1 MVFRNVFTLTLVK
14 PSNMEPARIFDILS
28 SLSEYPKNDLLN
40 AKENKQW
47 KNYSTAEFIRNVNA
61 VSNGLI
67 NLGLQP
73 GDRIAIVA
81 NNRPEWNFVDFGA
94 QQAGIIT
101 VPIFPTISSTDLGF
115 ILQDADV
122 KTLFI
127 SSKDIYQKFNSI
139 ASNLSGTPNVIAFN
153 AIDGVSSFADFIASA
168 MLTPHETALE
178 ERKQAVQPGD
188 LFTILYTSGTTGV
201 PKGVMLSHEN
211 ILSNVHACFALA
223 PFHSSWRALSFLP
236 LNHIYERMVT
246 TIYLRKNISIYYA
259 EGIETIGD
267 NLKEIQPQVFVSVP
281 RLIERVYD
289 RLLSAGDKLSGVKR
303 TLFKASVNFALE
315 YDPQNQSFIG
325 KIKRSIFDRLVYTKW
340 RAALGG
346 KVVCIASGGAA
357 LQPRL
362 GRVFHCA
369 KIPVLEGY
377 GLTETSPVIAVNCY
391 ETENT
396 RIGTV
401 GPVIQNTEVKIAE
414 DGEILVKGP
423 GVMLGYYQNE
433 QATKEVIDEE
443 GWFHTG
449 DIGTFVEN
457 RFLKITDRKKEIFKT
472 SSGKYIAPLMI
483 ENKIKECRFVEQ
495 CCVIGESQKFA
506 SVLIVVSKD
515 YLKEWS
521 QKNSINL
528 GSDALNNPELRKEI
542 NMFIREMNKSLA
554 PYEQIKRPELIL
566 EPWTVDGGELT
577 PKMSMKRKV
586 IIQKHSDLVAKIF
599 SETE

>member
-1 MVFRNVFTLTLVK
+1 
-14 PSNMEPARIFDILS
+14 MEPTRVFDILND
-28 SLSEYPKNDLLN
+28 LLRDPKFDLLN
-40 AKENKQW
+40 AKEQKQW
-47 KNYSTAEFIRNVNA
+47 KHYSTDDFIHHVNA
-61 VSNGLI
+61 VSHGLI
-67 NLGLQP
+67 NLGLAP
-73 GDRIAIVA
+73 GDKVAIIS
-81 NNRPEWNFVDFGA
+81 NNRPEWNFVDYGA

-101 VPIFPTISSTDLGF
+101 VPIYPTISTTDLSF
-115 ILQDADV
+115 ILNDSGV
-122 KTLFI
+122 KALFI
-127 SSKDIYQKFNSI
+127 SSKDIYKKFLSIQSDLTASPQVFSFNPIDEVNSFDSFVQG
-139 ASNLSGTPNVIAFN
+139 AQSNPQEG
-153 AIDGVSSFADFIASA
+153 
-168 MLTPHETALE
+168 ALQ
-178 ERKQAVQPGD
+178 ERKRQVNPKEV
-188 LFTILYTSGTTGV
+188 FTILYTSGTTGV

-211 ILSNVHACFALA
+211 ILSNVDACFALA
-223 PFHSSWRALSFLP
+223 PFESSWKALSFLP
-236 LNHIYERMVT
+236 LNHIYERMVNT
-246 TIYLRKNISIYYA
+246 VYFRKNISIYYA

-267 NLKEIQPQVFVSVP
+267 NLKEVQPQVFVSVP

-289 RLLSAGDKLSGVKR
+289 KLLSAGDKLTGWKR
-303 TLFKASVNFALE
+303 KLFFASVDFALE
-315 YDPQNQSFIG
+315 FDPQNISVG
-325 KIKRSIFDRLVYTKW
+325 GRVKRWFFDKLIYKKW

-391 ETENT
+391 EQENT

-401 GPVIQNTEVKIAE
+401 GPVIHNTEVKIAE
-414 DGEILVKGP
+414 DGEILVRGP
-423 GVMLGYYQNE
+423 GVMLGYYNNE
-433 QATKEVIDEE
+433 QATKDMINEE
-443 GWFHTG
+443 GWLHTG

-506 SVLIVVSKD
+506 SALIVVSKD
-515 YLKEWS
+515 YVNDWAKN
-521 QKNSINL
+521 NSIAL
-528 GSDALNNPELRKEI
+528 PDDASAVNNPELRKEI
-542 NMFIREMNKSLA
+542 NAFIREMNTNLA
-554 PYEQIKRPELIL
+554 PYEQIKRPELIM

-586 IIQKHSDLVAKIF
+586 ILAKHADLVAKIF
-599 SETE
+599 SESE

>member
-1 MVFRNVFTLTLVK
+1 
-14 PSNMEPARIFDILS
+14 MEPTRLFDILDD
-28 SLSEYPKNDLLN
+28 LSKNPKFDLLN

-47 KNYSTAEFIRNVNA
+47 KNYATEDFIRNVNA
-61 VSNGLI
+61 VSFGLI
-67 NLGLQP
+67 NMGLNS
-73 GDRIAIVA
+73 GDRIAIVS
-81 NNRPEWNFVDFGA
+81 NNRPEWNFVDYGA
-94 QQAGIIT
+94 QQAGVIT
-101 VPIFPTISSTDLGF
+101 VPIYPTISTTDLKF
-115 ILQDADV
+115 ILKDAGV
-122 KTLFI
+122 KAIFI
-127 SSKDIYQKFNSI
+127 SSSDIYNKINAISSELEDVHAVYAFNSI
-139 ASNLSGTPNVIAFN
+139 E
-153 AIDGVSSFADFIASA
+153 GVPSFSSFV
-168 MLTPHETALE
+168 EKALSNKQNE
-178 ERKQAVQPGD
+178 SLQARKQQVNPREM
-188 LFTILYTSGTTGV
+188 FTILYTSGTTGV

-211 ILSNVHACFALA
+211 ILSNVHACFSLA

-289 RLLSAGDKLSGVKR
+289 KLLSAGDKLSGWKKK
-303 TLFKASVNFALE
+303 LFFASVDYALCF
-315 YDPQNQSFIG
+315 DPQHQSLMG
-325 KIKRSIFDRLVYTKW
+325 KIKRSIFDRLIYKKW

-391 ETENT
+391 EKEQT

-401 GPVIQNTEVKIAE
+401 GPVIHNTEVKIAE

-423 GVMLGYYQNE
+423 GVMLGYYKNE
-433 QATKEVIDEE
+433 AATKEMINED
-443 GWFHTG
+443 GWLHTG
-449 DIGTFVEN
+449 DIGTFVEE

-515 YLKEWS
+515 YLTEWS

-542 NMFIREMNKSLA
+542 NSFIRDMNKSLA
-554 PYEQIKRPELIL
+554 PYEQIKRPKLIL
-566 EPWTVDGGELT
+566 EPWTVEGGELT

-586 IIQKHSDLVAKIF
+586 IIQKHSDLVAQIF

>member
-1 MVFRNVFTLTLVK
+1 
-14 PSNMEPARIFDILS
+14 MEPTRVFDILND
-28 SLSEYPKNDLLN
+28 LLRDPKFDLLN
-40 AKENKQW
+40 AKEQKQW
-47 KNYSTAEFIRNVNA
+47 KHYSTDDFIHHVNA
-61 VSNGLI
+61 VSHGLM
-67 NLGLQP
+67 NLGLAP
-73 GDRIAIVA
+73 GDKVAIIS
-81 NNRPEWNFVDFGA
+81 NNRPEWNFVDYGA

-101 VPIFPTISSTDLGF
+101 VPIYPTISTTDLSF
-115 ILQDADV
+115 ILNDSGV
-122 KTLFI
+122 KALFI
-127 SSKDIYQKFNSI
+127 SSKDIYKKFLSIQSDLTASPQVFSFNPIDEVNSFDSFVQG
-139 ASNLSGTPNVIAFN
+139 AQSNPQEG
-153 AIDGVSSFADFIASA
+153 
-168 MLTPHETALE
+168 ALQ
-178 ERKQAVQPGD
+178 ERKRQVNPKEV
-188 LFTILYTSGTTGV
+188 FTILYTSGTTGV

-211 ILSNVHACFALA
+211 ILSNVDACFALA
-223 PFHSSWRALSFLP
+223 PFESSWKALSFLP
-236 LNHIYERMVT
+236 LNHIYERMVNT
-246 TIYLRKNISIYYA
+246 VYFRKNISIYYA

-267 NLKEIQPQVFVSVP
+267 NLKEVQPQVFVSVP

-289 RLLSAGDKLSGVKR
+289 KLLSAGDKLTGWKR
-303 TLFKASVNFALE
+303 KLFFASVDFALE
-315 YDPQNQSFIG
+315 FDPQNISVG
-325 KIKRSIFDRLVYTKW
+325 GRVKRWFFDKLIYKKW

-391 ETENT
+391 EQENT

-401 GPVIQNTEVKIAE
+401 GPVIHNTEVKIAE
-414 DGEILVKGP
+414 DGEILVRGP
-423 GVMLGYYQNE
+423 GVMLGYYNNE
-433 QATKEVIDEE
+433 QATKDMINEE
-443 GWFHTG
+443 GWLHTG

-506 SVLIVVSKD
+506 SALIVVSKD
-515 YLKEWS
+515 YVNDWAKN
-521 QKNSINL
+521 NSIAL
-528 GSDALNNPELRKEI
+528 PDDASAVNNPELRKEI
-542 NMFIREMNKSLA
+542 NAFIREMNTNLA
-554 PYEQIKRPELIL
+554 PYEQIKRPELIM

-586 IIQKHSDLVAKIF
+586 ILAKHADLVAKIF
-599 SETE
+599 SESE

>member
-1 MVFRNVFTLTLVK
+1 
-14 PSNMEPARIFDILS
+14 
-28 SLSEYPKNDLLN
+28 
-40 AKENKQW
+40 
-47 KNYSTAEFIRNVNA
+47 
-61 VSNGLI
+61 
-67 NLGLQP
+67 
-73 GDRIAIVA
+73 
-81 NNRPEWNFVDFGA
+81 
-94 QQAGIIT
+94 
-101 VPIFPTISSTDLGF
+101 
-115 ILQDADV
+115 
-122 KTLFI
+122 
-127 SSKDIYQKFNSI
+127 
-139 ASNLSGTPNVIAFN
+139 
-153 AIDGVSSFADFIASA
+153 
-168 MLTPHETALE
+168 
-178 ERKQAVQPGD
+178 
-188 LFTILYTSGTTGV
+188 
-201 PKGVMLSHEN
+201 
-211 ILSNVHACFALA
+211 
-223 PFHSSWRALSFLP
+223 
-236 LNHIYERMVT
+236 MVT

-289 RLLSAGDKLSGVKR
+289 KLLSAGDKLSGWKKK
-303 TLFKASVNFALE
+303 LFFASVDYALTF
-315 YDPQNQSFIG
+315 DPQKQTLSG
-325 KIKRSIFDRLVYTKW
+325 RIKRWFFDRLIYKKW

-391 ETENT
+391 AKEDT

-401 GPVIQNTEVKIAE
+401 GPVIHNTEVKIAE

-423 GVMLGYYQNE
+423 GVMLGYYKNE
-433 QATKEVIDEE
+433 AATREMINED
-443 GWFHTG
+443 GWLHTG
-449 DIGTFVEN
+449 DIGTFVDD

-506 SVLIVVSKD
+506 SALIVVSKD
-515 YLKEWS
+515 YLKEWG
-521 QKNSINL
+521 QKN
-528 GSDALNNPELRKEI
+528 GMALKIDEEILNHIGLRNEI
-542 NMFIREMNKSLA
+542 NGFIREMNKSLA

-586 IIQKHSDLVAKIF
+586 ILNKHADLVAKIF
-599 SETE
+599 SEGA

>member
-1 MVFRNVFTLTLVK
+1 
-14 PSNMEPARIFDILS
+14 MEPTRVFDILND
-28 SLSEYPKNDLLN
+28 LIRDPKSDLLN
-40 AKENKQW
+40 AKEQKQW
-47 KNYSTAEFIRNVNA
+47 KHYSTDDFIRHVNA
-61 VSNGLI
+61 VSYGLM
-67 NLGLQP
+67 NLGLAP
-73 GDRIAIVA
+73 GDKVAIIS
-81 NNRPEWNFVDFGA
+81 NNRPEWNFVDYGA

-101 VPIFPTISSTDLGF
+101 VPIYPTISTTDLGF
-115 ILQDADV
+115 ILKDSGV
-122 KTLFI
+122 KALFI
-127 SSKDIYQKFNSI
+127 SSKDIYKKFLSIQSDLTASPQVFSFNPIDEVNSFD
-139 ASNLSGTPNVIAFN
+139 AFVQGAQSNPQEG
-153 AIDGVSSFADFIASA
+153 
-168 MLTPHETALE
+168 ALQ
-178 ERKQAVQPGD
+178 ERKRQVNPKEV
-188 LFTILYTSGTTGV
+188 FTILYTSGTTGV

-211 ILSNVHACFALA
+211 ILSNVDACFALA
-223 PFHSSWRALSFLP
+223 PFESSWKALSFLP
-236 LNHIYERMVT
+236 LNHIYERMVNT
-246 TIYLRKNISIYYA
+246 VYFRKNISIYYA

-267 NLKEIQPQVFVSVP
+267 NLKEVQPQVFVSVP

-289 RLLSAGDKLSGVKR
+289 KLLSAGDKLTGWKR
-303 TLFKASVNFALE
+303 KLFFASVDFALE
-315 YDPQNQSFIG
+315 FDPQNISVG
-325 KIKRSIFDRLVYTKW
+325 GRVKRWFFDKLIYKKW

-391 ETENT
+391 EQENT

-401 GPVIQNTEVKIAE
+401 GPVIHNTEVKIAE
-414 DGEILVKGP
+414 DGEILVRGP
-423 GVMLGYYQNE
+423 GVMLGYYNNE
-433 QATKEVIDEE
+433 QATKDMINEE
-443 GWFHTG
+443 GWLHTG

-506 SVLIVVSKD
+506 SALIVVSKD
-515 YLKEWS
+515 YVNDWAKN
-521 QKNSINL
+521 NSIAL
-528 GSDALNNPELRKEI
+528 PDDASAVNNPELRKEI
-542 NMFIREMNKSLA
+542 NAFIREMNTNLA
-554 PYEQIKRPELIL
+554 PYEQIKRPELIM

-586 IIQKHSDLVAKIF
+586 ILAKHADLVAKIF
-599 SETE
+599 SESE

>member
-1 MVFRNVFTLTLVK
+1 MI
-14 PSNMEPARIFDILS
+14 MEPTRVFDILDD
-28 SLSEYPKNDLLN
+28 LAQDPKFDLLN

-47 KNYSTAEFIRNVNA
+47 RNYSTEDFIRFTNA
-61 VSNGLI
+61 VSFGLM
-67 NLGLQP
+67 NLGVSP
-73 GDRIAIVA
+73 GDRVAIVS
-81 NNRPEWNFVDFGA
+81 NNRPEWNFVDYGA
-94 QQAGIIT
+94 QQAGVIT
-101 VPIFPTISSTDLGF
+101 VPIYPTISTNDLKF
-115 ILQDADV
+115 ILKDAGV
-122 KTLFI
+122 KVVFI
-127 SSKDIYQKFNSI
+127 SSNDIFKKFSAIASELDAVPAVYAFNSI
-139 ASNLSGTPNVIAFN
+139 
-153 AIDGVSSFADFIASA
+153 DGVTSFSSFV
-168 MLTPHETALE
+168 EEALSNPQNE
-178 ERKQAVQPGD
+178 PLQVRKQQVNPKEM
-188 LFTILYTSGTTGV
+188 FTILYTSGTTGV

-211 ILSNVHACFALA
+211 ILSNVHACFSLA

-289 RLLSAGDKLSGVKR
+289 KLLSAGDKLSGWKR
-303 TLFKASVNFALE
+303 KLFFASVDFALVF
-315 YDPQNQSFIG
+315 DPQKQTLSG
-325 KIKRSIFDRLVYTKW
+325 RIKRWFFDRLIYKKW

-369 KIPVLEGY
+369 NIPVLEGY

-391 ETENT
+391 EKEYT

-401 GPVIQNTEVKIAE
+401 GPVIHNTEVKIAE

-423 GVMLGYYQNE
+423 GVMLGYYKNE
-433 QATKEVIDEE
+433 AATKEMINED
-443 GWFHTG
+443 GWLHTG
-449 DIGTFVEN
+449 DIGTFVED

-506 SVLIVVSKD
+506 SALIVVSKD
-515 YLKEWS
+515 YIKEWAN
-521 QKNSINL
+521 KNGIDL
-528 GSDALNNPELRKEI
+528 GSEEELTNHKELRNEI
-542 NMFIREMNKSLA
+542 NAFIREMNKSLA

-586 IIQKHSDLVAKIF
+586 ILNKHANLVAKIF
-599 SETE
+599 SEES